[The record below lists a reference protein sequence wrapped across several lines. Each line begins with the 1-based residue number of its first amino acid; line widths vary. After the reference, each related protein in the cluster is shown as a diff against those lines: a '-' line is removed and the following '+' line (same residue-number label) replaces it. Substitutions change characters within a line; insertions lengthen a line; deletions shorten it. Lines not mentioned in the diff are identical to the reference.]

1 MKKILSITSSL
12 ILTSSTVTIL
22 ATNVNNYQTIS
33 NKVNIDNINWCD
45 VKNYNNN
52 YFKNIKENY
61 YKNPTLNLLSLKN
74 NKEVDINKII
84 NYAQETTNNYVV
96 RFKNKNFNLNKI
108 ISVLSKDNLEFAK
121 NYNNVLIRKNNV
133 LKNPLLS
140 SQNLR
145 LLKDTSFYSLENYVY
160 NLKIAKTTFITI
172 SAAVAAAGFWAA
184 AWWFGIS
191 IPSHRKY
198 SNKRSCWRS
207 CSKN

>member
-1 MKKILSITSSL
+1 M
-12 ILTSSTVTIL
+12 
-22 ATNVNNYQTIS
+22 
-33 NKVNIDNINWCD
+33 WG
-45 VKNYNNN
+45 
-52 YFKNIKENY
+52 
-61 YKNPTLNLLSLKN
+61 
-74 NKEVDINKII
+74 EV
-84 NYAQETTNNYVV
+84 
-96 RFKNKNFNLNKI
+96 LKI

-160 NLKIAKTTFITI
+160 NLKIAKTNFITI

-191 IPSHRKY
+191 IPWAIGSTAISALDGGVAARINVTLVKYDHELSGLDKATISATSIYKLGHIFYAVLNPLLITLKYIRKIL
-198 SNKRSCWRS
+198 KLT
-207 CSKN
+207 